1 MLGEP
6 VQRCNLTR
14 HERPA
19 LDLRSK
25 LGPLGGPL
33 FLNLRGAGHIPGS
46 KMAATVLGGGAG
58 ASFASASPR
67 AMDMLETAGLDG
79 ARLFAT
85 PECCSIP
92 GCARVAPTTATT
104 TRKVLVSDAELRRRV
119 EGVQITTDFN
129 NALANVSLHGWK
141 WKSDCRAFSLFTRS
155 IASGSGATVADAQV
169 LAMGTVSGGR
179 ALERLVSLMRTP
191 NESDFNKVMQQLY
204 KRDFIYGS
212 LAHATPSD
220 SAMPGDGSLL
230 TVKTCAFVRSKRFS
244 HKKNEQMSY
253 IEQFRPTKDGF
264 AVVFTSLPPRE
275 VLAGKASGKHVDE
288 LCPFRGW
295 MLVEKAPES
304 KASVRVLFHAGVD
317 PDVTDANKNLSLGLC
332 TAKTTAARLRRLAK
346 GVCRLGEVLHQQRR
360 VDSTKGKTSNNK
372 NSLRDVSMDVSN
384 SHCVACTSKF
394 DLLRRRRRCGLCA
407 YNACAK
413 CCYREPMI
421 IYNRYAATIQFCAR
435 CRECMVGGEYPHLRL
450 AARRHSSPGIETP
463 FVTTR

>member
-1 MLGEP
+1 
-6 VQRCNLTR
+6 
-14 HERPA
+14 
-19 LDLRSK
+19 
-25 LGPLGGPL
+25 
-33 FLNLRGAGHIPGS
+33 
-46 KMAATVLGGGAG
+46 MAAAVLGGGAG
-58 ASFASASPR
+58 ALFTTASPR

-79 ARLFAT
+79 FAT
-85 PECCSIP
+85 PECCNIP
-92 GCARVAPTTATT
+92 GCERTALNTTSSV
-104 TRKVLVSDAELRRRV
+104 RKVLVNDEELRRRV
-119 EGVQITTDFN
+119 ENVEITTDFN

-141 WKSDCRAFSLFTRS
+141 WKSDCRAFSMFTRS
-155 IASGSGATVADAQV
+155 ITSGSGATITDAQV

-179 ALERLVSLMRTP
+179 ALESLVSLMRTP
-191 NESDFNKVMQQLY
+191 NESDFNKVMQQLH

-212 LAHATPSD
+212 LVHATPAD
-220 SAMPGDGSLL
+220 STMPGDGSLL

-244 HKKNEQMSY
+244 HKKNEQMCY

-264 AVVFTSLPPRE
+264 AVVFTSLPQHE

-304 KASVRVLFHAGVD
+304 KASVRILYHAGVD
-317 PDVTDANKNLSLGLC
+317 PDYLASNENTSLGLC
-332 TAKTTAARLRRLAK
+332 SAKTTAARLQRLAK

-360 VDSTKGKTSNNK
+360 MDSTKSKSCSRSNHRAVNT
-372 NSLRDVSMDVSN
+372 DISN

-450 AARRHSSPGIETP
+450 AARRHSSPGIETS
-463 FVTTR
+463 FATSR